1 MLMTTLWLFSFLIS
15 FGVLAY
21 HRASLSVWAMALGF
35 LLVFFTGLS
44 EASLVTLALF
54 WLFYAL
60 FFIPLLVTPWRQRFL
75 TQPILAF
82 YQKIMPTMSR
92 TEREALNAGTV
103 SWEGDLFRGRPN
115 WRKLLAL
122 PQPQLTQEEKYFL
135 ENEVETLCGM
145 IDDWDITHKRADL
158 PPAVWAF
165 LKKEGFFGLLIPK
178 EYGGKG
184 FSNFACSQIQIKVQA
199 CSVSVGT
206 TVSVPNSLGP
216 AELLLHYGTDEQKA
230 YYLPRLASGEE
241 VPCFALTSPDAG
253 SDATAMTDWGVVCEG
268 AHEGKS
274 VLGVRLN
281 WNKRYIT
288 LAPVATVIGL
298 AFKLYD
304 PDHLLGTKEDI
315 GITCALIPRH
325 TPGVTVGRRHLPLS
339 AQFQNGPTQGKDV
352 FIPLDWIIGGR
363 KMAGHGWRMLM
374 ECLAGGRAVSL
385 PAVTTGGA
393 KAALFASGAYSRIR
407 KQFKQSIVRF
417 EGVAETLARMAGNLY
432 IMDSARIFTLGA
444 LDRGEKPSVASAII
458 KYHITECARRVGN
471 DAMDIHGGKG
481 IIMGPNNYLGR
492 GYEAIP
498 IAITVEGANIL
509 TRNMIIF
516 GQGAIRCHPYVLAE
530 YEAARLKDE
539 KKALLAF
546 DKAIFSHL
554 GFTLSNWV
562 RTFFLGL
569 TGAKLVSA
577 PFGKTKAYFQQATR
591 FSSAFAF
598 LADLCM
604 MVYGGSLKR
613 KESVSA
619 RLGDI
624 LSNLY
629 LLSAILNRYHTDG
642 CPPEDLPLVRFAGQ
656 SCLYKIQQSFDEI
669 LRNFPIKSLAYLLK
683 WIIFPFGKRFA
694 EPSTRLASQV
704 AQLFISPTETRK
716 RLTQGL
722 FTTPTERNPF
732 AKLEEALLKTIEA
745 EPIEK
750 IVRKAAHAGE
760 VLGYHFREQA
770 KRAAE
775 KGLISE
781 EQYALLNGA
790 DESRQEII
798 AVDDFEPGELVR
810 A

>member
-1 MLMTTLWLFSFLIS
+1 MTTIWFLAFIIS

-21 HRASLSVWAMALGF
+21 NRASLSVWAFGMGLF
-35 LLVFFTGLS
+35 LIFFMGLS
-44 EASLVTLALF
+44 EASWLTLAST
-54 WLFYAL
+54 WLVYL
-60 FFIPLLVTPWRQRFL
+60 LVFIPLLCSPWRQRYL
-75 TQPILAF
+75 AKPILAF
-82 YQKIMPTMSR
+82 YQNIMPTMSR

-103 SWEGDLFRGRPN
+103 SWEGDLFRGRPD
-115 WRKLLAL
+115 WKKLLAL
-122 PQPQLTQEEKYFL
+122 PLPQLTQEEKAFI

-158 PPAVWAF
+158 PPEVWAF

-216 AELLLHYGTDEQKA
+216 AELLLHYGTPEQKA
-230 YYLPRLASGEE
+230 YYLPRLACGEE

-253 SDATAMTDWGVVCEG
+253 SDATAMTDWGVVCEEQ
-268 AHEGKS
+268 HEGKL
-274 VLGVRLN
+274 VLGIRLN

-304 PDHLLGTKEDI
+304 PEHLLGNKEDI

-325 TPGVTVGRRHLPLS
+325 TPGIAVGRRHLPLS

-363 KMAGHGWRMLM
+363 EMAGQGWRMLM

-385 PAVTTGGA
+385 PSVTTGGA
-393 KAALFASGAYSRIR
+393 KAAVFASGAYSRIR
-407 KQFKQSIVRF
+407 KQFKQAIVRF
-417 EGVAETLARMAGNLY
+417 EGVAETLARMGGNLY
-432 IMDSARIFTLGA
+432 VMDSARLFTLGA
-444 LDRGEKPSVASAII
+444 LDRGEKPSVASAIV
-458 KYHITECARRVGN
+458 KYHITERARSVGN

-481 IIMGPNNYLGR
+481 IILGPKNYLGR
-492 GYEAIP
+492 NYEAIP

-539 KKALLAF
+539 NKGLLAF
-546 DKAIFSHL
+546 DKAIFAHL
-554 GFTLSNWV
+554 GFTLSNLV

-569 TGAKLVSA
+569 TGARLVSA
-577 PFGKTKAYFQQATR
+577 PSGKMKAYFQQATR
-591 FSSAFAF
+591 FSSAFAM
-598 LADLCM
+598 LSDVSM

-629 LLSAILNRYHTDG
+629 LLSSILNRYHNDG
-642 CPPEDLPLVRFAGQ
+642 CPLEDLPLAQWAGQ
-656 SCLYKIQQSFDEI
+656 TCLYKIQQSFDEL
-669 LRNFPIKSLAYLLK
+669 LRNFPVKSLAYLLRL
-683 WIIFPFGKRFA
+683 IIFPLGKRFA
-694 EPSTRLASQV
+694 EPCTRLSSQI
-704 AQLFISPTETRK
+704 AQLFIAPTETRK
-716 RLTQGL
+716 RLTGGL
-722 FTTPTERNPF
+722 FSSPTPNNAF
-732 AKLEEALLKTIEA
+732 AQLEDALLKTIEA

-750 IVRKAAHAGE
+750 IVRKAAHGGE
-760 VLGYHFREQA
+760 VRGYHFKEQA
-770 KRAAE
+770 KMALE
-775 KGLISE
+775 KGIITSE
-781 EQYALLNGA
+781 QATILKLA
-790 DESRQEII
+790 DEARQRII
-798 AVDDFEPGELVR
+798 AVDDFEPEELTR
-810 A
+810 